1 MAAGHD
7 HGASNSNAGALTKA
21 LALTTGFLVVE
32 IIGGIYTGS
41 LALISD
47 AAHMMTD
54 TAGLAIAL
62 AGVKIGELAADN
74 RRTFGY
80 KRFEILAAAG
90 NAILLF
96 LVAGYILFE
105 GCKRLVGTAEVQSL
119 PMLVIAAIGLVVN
132 LISMRLL
139 GHGKSSSLNIKGA
152 YLEVYSD
159 MLGSIGVIA
168 AAAIIWLTGWTWV
181 DAIVAIGIGLWVLPR
196 TWQLLKETTNILL
209 EGVPDGI
216 DLDAVAAELRK
227 TPGVRDLHDL
237 HIWAV
242 TSGAPSLSAHI
253 VLANGAASDAVRVA
267 ANQMLDEKFEI
278 EHTTLQIES
287 VDCRDGREHHG
298 LH

>member
-1 MAAGHD
+1 MAVGHQ
-7 HGASNSNAGALTKA
+7 HGPGDANAGALAKA
-21 LALTTGFLVVE
+21 LALTTGFLIVE
-32 IIGGIYTGS
+32 VIGGYYTGS

-62 AGVKIGELAADN
+62 AGVKIGARPADSK
-74 RRTFGY
+74 RTFGY
-80 KRFEILAAAG
+80 KRFEILAATA

-96 LVAGYILFE
+96 LVAGYILYE
-105 GCKRLVGTAEVQSL
+105 GYNRLVEAPEVQSI
-119 PMLVIAAIGLVVN
+119 PMLLIAALGLVVN

-139 GHGKSSSLNIKGA
+139 GHGKTSSLNVKGA

-168 AAAIIWLTGWTWV
+168 AATIIWLTGWTWV
-181 DAIVAIGIGLWVLPR
+181 DALVAIGIGLWVLPR
-196 TWQLLKETTNILL
+196 TWQLLTETANILL

-216 DLDAVAAELRK
+216 DFDAVNAELLK
-227 TPGVRDLHDL
+227 VLGVRDLHDL

-242 TSGAPSLSAHI
+242 TSGAPSLSAHL
-253 VLANGAASDAVRVA
+253 VLAEGAVA
-267 ANQMLDEKFEI
+267 DDVCKAAGRMLDDKFEI
-278 EHTTLQIES
+278 EHTTLQVEA
-287 VDCRDGREHHG
+287 VDCRDGRDHHA